1 MKRPVFG
8 WIRQWSSGAGFHTT
22 MISNGVN
29 WTFSQPSSPF
39 GEAKIWW
46 LFEDTLLGASKTN
59 HQENSH
65 RCPILRQSQHLRS
78 CSTSKLCAATGQMR
92 KALCH
97 IQTIGSRAKSFM
109 SILVAVIPRESS
121 LTKSSWD
128 TLVSQRVLSPM
139 LGGNSKG
146 THFYEPS

>member
-1 MKRPVFG
+1 
-8 WIRQWSSGAGFHTT
+8 

-109 SILVAVIPRESS
+109 SILVAGIPRESS
-121 LTKSSWD
+121 LTKNHHGTPWYRRECYLQCWAGTQKAPTFMSRAEACCPSTSS
-128 TLVSQRVLSPM
+128 
-139 LGGNSKG
+139 
-146 THFYEPS
+146 